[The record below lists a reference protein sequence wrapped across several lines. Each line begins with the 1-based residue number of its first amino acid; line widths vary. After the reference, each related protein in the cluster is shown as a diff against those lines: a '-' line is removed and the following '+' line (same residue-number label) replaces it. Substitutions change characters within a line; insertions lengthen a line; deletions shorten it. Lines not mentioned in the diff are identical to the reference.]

1 MCLLAHLLDEFS
13 LVFKSMV
20 QAIAVAVVLTL
31 KLPLTLLVLLLVSD
45 KYK

>member
-1 MCLLAHLLDEFS
+1 MCLLAHLIDEFS
-13 LVFKSMV
+13 LVFKSI

-45 KYK
+45 KYM